1 MNMVEVTSLNNEMV
15 IINSNLIEKIEF
27 IPETKITLTTGRYYL
42 IKESKQEIVD
52 MIINYNRK
60 IFIGLTTE

>member
-1 MNMVEVTSLNNEMV
+1 MVEVTGLNNEMF
-15 IINSNLIEKIEF
+15 IINSQLIEKIEF

-42 IKESKQEIVD
+42 IKENKKEIVD
-52 MIINYNRK
+52 KIINYNRK

>member
-1 MNMVEVTSLNNEMV
+1 MVEVTSLNNEMV

-42 IKESKQEIVD
+42 IKESKQEIID
-52 MIINYNRK
+52 KIINYNRK

>member
-1 MNMVEVTSLNNEMV
+1 MVEVTGLNNEMF
-15 IINSNLIEKIEF
+15 IINSSIIEKIEF

-42 IKESKQEIVD
+42 IKESKNEIVD
-52 MIINYNRK
+52 KIINYNKK